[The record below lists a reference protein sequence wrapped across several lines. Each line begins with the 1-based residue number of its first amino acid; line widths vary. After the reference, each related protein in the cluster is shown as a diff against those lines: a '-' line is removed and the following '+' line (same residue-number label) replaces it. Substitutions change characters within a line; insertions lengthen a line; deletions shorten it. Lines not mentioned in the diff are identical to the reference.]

1 MALIRCDFMSHAL
14 EMNTS
19 FFAVLPEEGDLSTI
33 PVIYLLHGLTDN
45 CTGWQRFTGAERY
58 ARNVNAVLIM
68 PEVQRSF
75 YTDMA
80 AGANYFTYV
89 SEELP
94 AFCQRTFGLSAK
106 RELNYVM
113 GLSMGGYGA
122 LKCALRRPEQ
132 YAGCAAFS
140 AVTDVTAYIARAK
153 ADSPALSREVLALF
167 GHGQAALENDD
178 LFLLSKKAAEQKKT
192 LPPLFLT
199 CGEQDCLFEM
209 NEAFKNHLSELDI
222 PFEFRSW
229 QGIHSWDF
237 WDESLRQAISFFFD
251 A

>member
-1 MALIRCDFMSHAL
+1 MALIRCDFMSQTL

-19 FFAVLPEEGDLSTI
+19 FFAVLPDTGNLWER

-58 ARNVNAVLIM
+58 ARSANAALIM

-80 AGANYFTYV
+80 AGPNYFEYV

-94 AFCQRTFGLSAK
+94 SFCQRTFGLSAK
-106 RELNYVM
+106 KELNYVM

-132 YAGCAAFS
+132 YSGCAAFS
-140 AVTDVTAYIARAK
+140 SVTNVTDYISRAK
-153 ADSPALSREVLALF
+153 KQSRALLREAPALF
-167 GHGQAALENDD
+167 GCGQTALENDD
-178 LFLLSKKAAEQKKT
+178 LFLLSEKAAKQKKT
-192 LPPLFLT
+192 LPRLFLT
-199 CGEQDCLFEM
+199 CGEQDPLFVM
-209 NEAFKNHLSELDI
+209 NQAFRDHLFALDI
-222 PFEFRSW
+222 PFEFRCW
-229 QGIHSWDF
+229 QGAHSWDF
-237 WDESLRQAISFFFD
+237 WDESLRQAIGFFFD